1 LSVWSGDLGLDSGIP
16 QSVYRIDTTDM
27 TQIGLKGLKPGES
40 FAYEGG
46 SITFEGYV
54 QWVNLNFVA
63 DPGKH
68 LALLGGIVAILGLLA
83 SLFTRRRRIWI
94 RVGDQVEVA
103 GLAKNAAP
111 GLEVEMQG
119 FVKMLKGEKEMSR
132 SWAFASNYLV
142 YSAMAVYAISFLA
155 HLIETA
161 WAVKVPADKNS
172 TLDYK
177 RTEKVARIATALMIL
192 GFLLLLAGVIARGIS
207 AGRVPWGN
215 MYEFSITGA
224 LAFSGAYLLALRKY
238 DLRWLGLLV
247 SVSVLLTIGTA
258 ITVLYVPSAPLVPA
272 LKSEWLVIHVST
284 AIISGGV
291 FLLSNVIASAYL
303 YLDRMEKKGER
314 TPWAKRLPDLETLD
328 LLSYRLVAFVF
339 PLWTFSVIAGAIWA
353 ESAWGRYWGW
363 DPKETWAF
371 ITWVAYAAYLHAR
384 VTIGWRGRRAA
395 WLCLFA
401 GSTFLFNYVYV
412 NIWGTGKHTYSGL

>member
-1 LSVWSGDLGLDSGIP
+1 MGLCIKLFGVFGDGCLC
-16 QSVYRIDTTDM
+16 
-27 TQIGLKGLKPGES
+27 
-40 FAYEGG
+40 
-46 SITFEGYV
+46 
-54 QWVNLNFVA
+54 
-63 DPGKH
+63 
-68 LALLGGIVAILGLLA
+68 IL
-83 SLFTRRRRIWI
+83 I
-94 RVGDQVEVA
+94 
-103 GLAKNAAP
+103 
-111 GLEVEMQG
+111 
-119 FVKMLKGEKEMSR
+119 
-132 SWAFASNYLV
+132 
-142 YSAMAVYAISFLA
+142 LA
-155 HLIETA
+155 HLVETA
-161 WAVKVPADKNS
+161 WAVKVPTNKDAV
-172 TLDYK
+172 LDYK

-192 GFLLLLAGVIARGIS
+192 GFVLLFAGVIARGIS

-247 SVSVLLTIGTA
+247 SFSVLLTIGTA
-258 ITVLYVPSAPLVPA
+258 VTVLYVPSAPLVPA

-303 YLDRMEKKGER
+303 YLDRVEQKGER
-314 TPWAKRLPDLETLD
+314 APWAKRLPDLETLD

-339 PLWTFSVIAGAIWA
+339 PLWTFSVISGAIWA

-401 GSTFLFNYVYV
+401 GSTFLFNYVYI